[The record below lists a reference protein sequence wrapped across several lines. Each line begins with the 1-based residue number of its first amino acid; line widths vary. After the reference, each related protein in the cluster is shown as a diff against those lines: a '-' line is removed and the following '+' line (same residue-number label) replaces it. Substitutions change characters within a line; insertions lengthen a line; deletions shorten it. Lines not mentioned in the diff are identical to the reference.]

1 MDKTNQDTQNMEGRA
16 SCLILALLWVLHL
29 ASTIETSSVPKEN
42 PGKEI
47 IRVGLVFSMN
57 STIGKMV
64 ESCISM
70 AHSDFYGAHPDYS
83 TRLSLLIRDP
93 KDDVVGAALAGKIYT
108 LAGDI
113 LDSSCL

>member
-1 MDKTNQDTQNMEGRA
+1 MEDQA

-29 ASTIETSSVPKEN
+29 ASTIESSSVPKKNQE
-42 PGKEI
+42 KEKI
-47 IRVGLVFSMN
+47 QVGLVFSMN

-70 AHSDFYGAHPDYS
+70 AQSDFYGMHPDYG

-93 KDDVVGAALAGKIYT
+93 KEDVVDAASAGKYMQLFHLCGT
-108 LAGDI
+108 Y
-113 LDSSCL
+113 